1 MLIKSHAKL
10 NLSLTINTKL
20 KSGFHNIQSIYCLID
35 LHDKIIAK
43 KIKNEKSDQIS
54 FIGPYADSINQ
65 SSNSI
70 NKILNLMREYKLI
83 KGYYNIKVYKTI
95 PVFAGF
101 GGGTSNA
108 ATLLKNLAEKKISK
122 KIFNKIA
129 DIIGTDF
136 RLFFETQGYQKNLR
150 SIMNLSKKYRLFFLL
165 VFPNFKSSTKIVYSK
180 VKKYSK
186 SKPFLKKNLSSKKNF
201 INYLVNSKN
210 DLQLIVEKNH
220 PIIRKLL
227 VYISG
232 LKGCYLSRM
241 TGSGSAC
248 YGLFVNKNSS
258 KVALKKLQKK
268 YPKFWHLSAKTI

>member
-1 MLIKSHAKL
+1 MVIKSHAKL

-43 KIKNEKSDQIS
+43 KIKNKKSDQIS
-54 FIGPYADSINQ
+54 FIGPYANNINQ
-65 SSNSI
+65 FNNSVR
-70 NKILNLMREYKLI
+70 KILNLMRENRLI
-83 KGYYNIKVYKTI
+83 SGYYNIKVYKKI

-108 ATLLKNLAEKKISK
+108 ATLLKNLAEKKIKK

-129 DIIGTDF
+129 DEIGSDF
-136 RLFFETQGYQKNLR
+136 RLFFKKQGYQKNLR
-150 SIMNLSKKYRLFFLL
+150 SVTNLSKKHRLFFLL
-165 VFPNFKSSTKIVYSK
+165 VFPKFKSSTKVVYSK
-180 VKKYSK
+180 VRKYSK
-186 SKPFLKKNLSSKKNF
+186 SKPFLKKNLSSKKSF

-210 DLQLIVEKNH
+210 DLQSIVEKSH

-227 VYISG
+227 IYISG

-268 YPKFWHLSAKTI
+268 YPKFWHLSANTI